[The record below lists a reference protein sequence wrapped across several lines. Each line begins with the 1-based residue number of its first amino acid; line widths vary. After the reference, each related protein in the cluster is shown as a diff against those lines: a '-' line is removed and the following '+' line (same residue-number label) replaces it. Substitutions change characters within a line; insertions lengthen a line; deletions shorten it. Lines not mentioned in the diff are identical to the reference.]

1 MSLEESASPS
11 ESPPPRRSPTSISA
25 ERLAAQ
31 LLDEEDR
38 RFLEALR
45 EAGLM
50 ADLEE
55 EELLRVASE
64 ASDADVDA
72 RRVTMLEVYYDAGGD
87 EAAGAARRGA
97 DRFFVQRVGEPATA
111 AGLVERLA
119 ALASELEAVQLERIG
134 GDDGPLVLR
143 SGEHVAA
150 VLDDYEEETDTDE
163 YDLAEAEA
171 RKSAVPMVT
180 VRGLVRAINV
190 LLDRSGVRNRLVA
203 LRGDEEREVYV
214 SVGVTEAVQLAQRG
228 YLEDDD
234 AEDVMELA
242 AW

>member
-1 MSLEESASPS
+1 MSLEETSSPS
-11 ESPPPRRSPTSISA
+11 ESPPPRRSATSISA

-31 LLDEEDR
+31 LLDEHDR
-38 RFLEALR
+38 AFLEALR
-45 EAGLM
+45 KAGLL
-50 ADLEE
+50 AHLDE

-64 ASDADVDA
+64 VSDGDVDA
-72 RRVTMLEVYYDAGGD
+72 RRVTMLEVYYEAGGD
-87 EAAGAARRGA
+87 QAVARQRRRA
-97 DRFFVQRVGEPATA
+97 DRFFLQRVGEPATA

-119 ALASELEAVQLERIG
+119 ALATELEVVQLERIG

-143 SGEHVAA
+143 AGEHVAA
-150 VLDDYEEETDTDE
+150 LLDDYEEETDTDE

-203 LRGDEEREVYV
+203 LRGDEEREIYV
-214 SVGVTEAVQLAQRG
+214 SLGVTEAVQLAQLG